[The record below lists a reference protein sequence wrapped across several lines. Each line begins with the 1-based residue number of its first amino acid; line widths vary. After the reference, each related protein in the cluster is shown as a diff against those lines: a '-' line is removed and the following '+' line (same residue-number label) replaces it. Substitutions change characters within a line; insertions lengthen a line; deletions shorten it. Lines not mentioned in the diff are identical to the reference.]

1 MTKGIY
7 DWILLL
13 LMSAAGIVMG
23 LYYVIVPFG
32 KTVVDWGGIAILIAT
47 VTLLVSGIRGKREN
61 RGTEKGMVAF
71 LTAMQM
77 LIMYCWTHWF
87 GSVAGPGVAV
97 HVLVLALGVVY
108 LVYLFTT
115 SSNEFFA

>member
-1 MTKGIY
+1 MTKSFY
-7 DWILLL
+7 DWVLLL
-13 LMSAAGIVMG
+13 MMSAAGIVMG
-23 LYYVIVPFG
+23 LYYIIVPFG
-32 KTVVDWGGIAILIAT
+32 KTVVAWGGIVILVSAVI
-47 VTLLVSGIRGKREN
+47 LLVSGIRRKQEN

-71 LTAMQM
+71 LTAMQL

-108 LVYLFTT
+108 LVYLFAT
-115 SSNEFFA
+115 SPNEFFA